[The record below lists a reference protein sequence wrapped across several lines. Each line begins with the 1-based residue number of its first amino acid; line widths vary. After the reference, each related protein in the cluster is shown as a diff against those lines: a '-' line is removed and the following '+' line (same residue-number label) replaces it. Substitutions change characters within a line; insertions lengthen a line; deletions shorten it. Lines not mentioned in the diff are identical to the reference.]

1 MDPLYRLEMK
11 RKSRGAGKD
20 TEGMHAYRQGTII
33 SAAAYRRGEH
43 GHVMEDG
50 RRRHHDYR
58 HKRGIAYVE
67 LFYPVGVAAFARD
80 SKTLW
85 PEVERVERRKDALLA
100 YELLAT
106 LPCHVPLPTSIK
118 HLRPWIQ
125 AECVDKGMIADLA
138 IHSYGSPLDP
148 EHPEQAKRIAEV
160 RAAGIPIYP
169 LEEGD
174 LLRRMPTHHHHH
186 AWELPDGKILL
197 FQPHA
202 HILITSRAIGPDGFG
217 LKVKAWGQKA
227 QLYRWRQS
235 WAETYNAILAEAGRP
250 ERVSAEGRWK
260 QKSASEMSNGR
271 PEESEPISR
280 AMTQSIDIG
289 GGHHAGLE
297 GRPPKQRDGT
307 FDMTKFD
314 FNQRVRALHKGEA
327 ALQAEREAAERDR
340 EELVEAIAR
349 VQQLAE
355 LGVDLDLDDPAGI
368 LIEDPGG
375 HVTAA
380 DARLLNRHRKVLV
393 KVLAAAPAKAPPV
406 DDALRGAMVLI
417 VDLQRQ
423 GVTFHRTAKG
433 SLGFE
438 PEGAVPPEI
447 YKKFAGMHD
456 TILWELERRRYAG
469 LWKQGQERLQAQK
482 QQIEAA
488 EEEQQELRRSL
499 DSELERRRRLEDG
512 AKELF
517 ESARAGKSL
526 PEADAGS
533 SLLQE
538 ARRLILGY
546 RHRVKIEKQRAD
558 TAERALEAFK
568 KTADALWEGVSE
580 LARRL
585 GWMAGWT
592 VRRRPEFKDE
602 MNSQYREAIAALPD
616 AVRSRLKLRNV
627 PGLLPLDQALPS
639 ADPNARQQES
649 GRTGSAPVVD
659 KTAWTLPEKQTE
671 ERKSPE
677 ESSVPLHP
685 GKHAS
690 HGVRRD
696 KQPPER

>member
-1 MDPLYRLEMK
+1 MDSLYRLEMK
-11 RKSRGAGKD
+11 RKSRGAGRNTD
-20 TEGMHAYRQGTII
+20 GMRAYRQGTIV

-43 GHVMEDG
+43 EHVIENG
-50 RRRHHDYR
+50 RRRRHDYR
-58 HKRGIAYVE
+58 NKRGIAYVE

-85 PEVERVERRKDALLA
+85 PEVERVERRRDALLA
-100 YELLAT
+100 HEILIT
-106 LPCHVPLPTSIK
+106 LPRHVPLPLCIE
-118 HLRPWIQ
+118 HLTAWIQ
-125 AECVDKGMIADLA
+125 AECADKGMVADLA
-138 IHSYGSPLDP
+138 IHTYGSALDP
-148 EHPEQAKRIAEV
+148 EIAEQAKLIAEV
-160 RAAGIPIYP
+160 RAAGVPIYP

-174 LLRRMPTHHHHH
+174 LLRRMPPDHHH
-186 AWELPDGKILL
+186 AYELPDGKILVY
-197 FQPHA
+197 QPHA
-202 HILITSRAIGPDGFG
+202 HILLTTRAIGPDGFG
-217 LKVKAWGQKA
+217 LKVKEWGQKA

-235 WAETYNAILAEAGRP
+235 WEETCNAILAEAGRP

-260 QKSASEMSNGR
+260 QTSASELSDGR

-297 GRPPKQRDGT
+297 GRPPKWRDGT

-327 ALQAEREAAERDR
+327 ALQVEREAAECDR
-340 EELVEAIAR
+340 EQLVEAIAR
-349 VQQLAE
+349 MQQLAE

-380 DARLLNRHRKVLV
+380 DARLFNRHRKALIQVS
-393 KVLAAAPAKAPPV
+393 AAALTKAPPV
-406 DDALRGAMVLI
+406 DDALRDAMVLI
-417 VDLQRQ
+417 DDLQRQ

-447 YKKFAGMHD
+447 YKQFSGMHD
-456 TILWELERRRYAG
+456 TILRELEQRRYAG

-488 EEEQQELRRSL
+488 EEEQRVLRLSL
-499 DSELERRRRLEDG
+499 ASEREGRRRLEDG
-512 AKELF
+512 ARKLF
-517 ESARAGKSL
+517 ESARAGKPL

-546 RHRVKIEKQRAD
+546 RHRVKVEKQRAD
-558 TAERALEAFK
+558 TAERALEVFK
-568 KTADALWEGVSE
+568 KTADVLWESVSE

-585 GWMAGWT
+585 GWMAGWA

-602 MNSQYREAIAALPD
+602 MNSQYREAVAALPEE
-616 AVRSRLKLRNV
+616 VRSRLKLRNV
-627 PGLLPLDQALPS
+627 PGLLPLDQPLPS
-639 ADPNARQQES
+639 ADPNARQRES
-649 GRTGSAPVVD
+649 GQCGSAPAVG
-659 KTAWTLPEKQTE
+659 KTVRTLPRKSAE
-671 ERKSPE
+671 ERKSAE
-677 ESSVPLHP
+677 KSSGLVHHAERVPHN
-685 GKHAS
+685 
-690 HGVRRD
+690 VRRD
-696 KQPPER
+696 KEQPER